1 MSKLRFILTPDKTRI
16 NMIKLVMKFF
26 WWLLV
31 RGWIPDW
38 ILRWKIRNG
47 LKEML
52 EKMDRE
58 AMDYEARV
66 RLEAEFVKE
75 LRESPIAIHQEEAN
89 EQHYEVPADFYRVC
103 LGPHLK
109 YSSCYYK
116 VRLIRHRNA
125 LQQLSLAKKLINLT
139 SRISLQII

>member
-1 MSKLRFILTPDKTRI
+1 MLKLL
-16 NMIKLVMKFF
+16 MKLF

-52 EKMDRE
+52 EKMDSE

-66 RLEAEFVKE
+66 RTEADFVKE

-116 VRLIRHRNA
+116 VRSIRDRNA
-125 LQQLSLAKKLINLT
+125 FQQLSLAKKLINLT
-139 SRISLQII
+139 SRIRLQVV

>member
-1 MSKLRFILTPDKTRI
+1 MTYSQFHTRRNI
-16 NMIKLVMKFF
+16 IIIMLKLVMKLF

-58 AMDYEARV
+58 ATDYEARV
-66 RLEAEFVKE
+66 RMEAEFVKE

-116 VRLIRHRNA
+116 VRLTRDR
-125 LQQLSLAKKLINLT
+125 
-139 SRISLQII
+139 RIA

>member
-1 MSKLRFILTPDKTRI
+1 MSKLRFILTPDKTCI
-16 NMIKLVMKFF
+16 NMLKLVVKFF